1 MSLIDVRAT
10 FIFDLYSILFF
21 FTLILVC
28 SIIFLFSQFYI
39 DVEKNVKRFIM
50 LLVLFVISIV
60 FLIFSPRLLFLLVG

>member
-1 MSLIDVRAT
+1 MSLLDVGAT

-21 FTLILVC
+21 FTLMLVC

-39 DVEKNVKRFIM
+39 DAEKNVKRFVM
-50 LLVLFVISIV
+50 LLVLFVVSIV